1 MRSSI
6 GRKRPDVIDLTKSA
20 IGIEESIAHAK
31 AAKADAMKLAE
42 ENRIMLADL
51 SIMAQEQQEEA
62 RHNPSVLG
70 HTFPC
75 LLVYFV

>member
-1 MRSSI
+1 MRISI

-20 IGIEESIAHAK
+20 IDIEESIAHAK

-51 SIMAQEQQEEA
+51 SIMALEQKDW
-62 RHNPSVLG
+62 
-70 HTFPC
+70 F
-75 LLVYFV
+75 